1 MKKLDVSKY
10 NSGGELAEIAIKV
23 NEIIDNGTAGC
34 GECQKKVDALIEKYM
49 CHLYKTDL
57 GYSSMQDVL
66 TDFLQEYKKLI

>member
-34 GECQKKVDALIEKYM
+34 GECQKDQKEKELIEKFANFS
-49 CHLYKTDL
+49 T
-57 GYSSMQDVL
+57 GSSDAKSMFQS
-66 TDFLQEYKKLI
+66 FLNEYKSL